1 MSPHVATATRAR
13 RTVLGAMLVLG
24 LLVLAAALYSAPWP
38 ANLLLALA
46 WLAPLLLPLPG
57 VLRGS
62 RRTSAWATLCV
73 APYLIAGV
81 TETIAN
87 PALRALAGA
96 IVFAGLAWFA
106 ALIRFLRV
114 TRPETGPRPP
124 APPAPA

>member
-1 MSPHVATATRAR
+1 MSPHAATATRAR